1 MPQPVKLFCVSCLN
15 HTQHMPGGNP
25 LAMNC
30 GCGQIF
36 VDQSKNTIHR
46 NLEAI
51 VMVAKHEAKEHNCNY
66 NIILMNPVE
75 GELGESST
83 YEMVADSYF
92 EKERPNVKL
101 IATTLQLGVIVYDE
115 WLKYTEYEKAECDI
129 KLHDGTIIY
138 HCYPNAGKFN
148 PMCADSIQ
156 EIPEDQVKEIM
167 YRKYYLEGLCK
178 SNKYNCNKIEGN
190 DKEARNQL
198 GDPGEQFAHYDHEV
212 NKIIDHFSNTR
223 HYSDGG
229 RAMKADMTRRFVSV
243 RTEPKIGRNE
253 PCTCGSGKKYKKC
266 CM

>member
-15 HTQHMPGGNP
+15 KTQHMPGGSP
-25 LAMNC
+25 LVMNC
-30 GCGQIF
+30 SCGQVF

-46 NLEAI
+46 NLEAVVI
-51 VMVAKHEAKEHNCNY
+51 VAKHEAKEHNCNY

-75 GELGESST
+75 GELGDSST
-83 YEMVADSYF
+83 YEMVTDSYF

-129 KLHDGTIIY
+129 KLHDDTIIY

-148 PMCADSIQ
+148 PMCANSIK

-167 YRKYYLEGLCK
+167 YRKYYAEDLCRN
-178 SNKYNCNKIEGN
+178 NKHNCNKIEGN
-190 DKEARNQL
+190 DREVKDRLAGDDNELDKLLSSFNNL
-198 GDPGEQFAHYDHEV
+198 GDYSSHGRITKKDLTRKFAE
-212 NKIIDHFSNTR
+212 
-223 HYSDGG
+223 
-229 RAMKADMTRRFVSV
+229 V
-243 RTEPKIGRNE
+243 RTEPKIQRNE